1 MTVMLGMVLS
11 AIDVSLSVGAAHGD
25 EQVGEAAFGTV
36 VDDATLVPD
45 AGLGLPAVAAHH
57 AALPGKDE
65 GQAIPYMG
73 TTNVEPNE
81 LSVVC
86 AHR

>member
-45 AGLGLPAVAAHH
+45 AGLGLPAVAAHQ
-57 AALPGKDE
+57 AALPGKLA
-65 GQAIPYMG
+65 GQAS
-73 TTNVEPNE
+73 
-81 LSVVC
+81 SVVYDREKYTGSD
-86 AHR
+86 AASVARK